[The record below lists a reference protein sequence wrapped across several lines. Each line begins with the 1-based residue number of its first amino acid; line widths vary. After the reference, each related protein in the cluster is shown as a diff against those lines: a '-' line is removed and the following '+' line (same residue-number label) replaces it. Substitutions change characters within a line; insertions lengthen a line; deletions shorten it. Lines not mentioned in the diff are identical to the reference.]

1 MRWLLLLLSLF
12 TLFSIF
18 TYKHYGITWDEKIEI
33 LRGSYLL
40 GYLSGKVSDD
50 TYFNMIKEGF
60 AYHHLYPAILEAGSV
75 FLNFLSSKQFAQL
88 YDLLFKSE
96 NLSKQFA
103 QIETSKESELY
114 DLLLNY
120 ENIHLLN
127 LLFNGFLLIAISYTL
142 FYRIYKI
149 PLYAILGV
157 IFILL
162 TPRIIGHMPTNLKDI
177 PFATFYFATICM
189 IIFTFN
195 KPSILKILILIPF
208 FFLTQS
214 SRFIGYT
221 IYTIYILYSIIYYIY
236 SKPQESFKTFITYRI
251 FEVIIIFMSSSFLT
265 LITWPYLGKN
275 YFQGMSELIKISSK
289 YPFHLPFLTAGKDIY
304 PGHSVAFYI
313 FAWYF
318 AITPVPI
325 FLGLILNLLYF
336 KRWNLINAFMW
347 LIVLFITMLFLII
360 RPHLYDELRQILF
373 YQVLLSCLSA
383 FGFIE
388 FLRNSKNKIAKFLI
402 ILIFGIFGLK
412 LIYDLKKLHPYEYI
426 YFNELVGGLKGA
438 SNKFETD
445 YWSACKKEAFHYLIK
460 NRDLTNKKL
469 YGLSIYRVSN
479 WTYYRHKYK
488 FLISYDSDSADYVIA
503 IKRWGI
509 ADRFLKDSNY
519 SLIYEVKRDGVPL
532 CFVFERK

>member
-1 MRWLLLLLSLF
+1 
-12 TLFSIF
+12 
-18 TYKHYGITWDEKIEI
+18 
-33 LRGSYLL
+33 
-40 GYLSGKVSDD
+40 
-50 TYFNMIKEGF
+50 
-60 AYHHLYPAILEAGSV
+60 
-75 FLNFLSSKQFAQL
+75 
-88 YDLLFKSE
+88 
-96 NLSKQFA
+96 
-103 QIETSKESELY
+103 
-114 DLLLNY
+114 
-120 ENIHLLN
+120 
-127 LLFNGFLLIAISYTL
+127 
-142 FYRIYKI
+142 
-149 PLYAILGV
+149 
-157 IFILL
+157 
-162 TPRIIGHMPTNLKDI
+162 
-177 PFATFYFATICM
+177 
-189 IIFTFN
+189 
-195 KPSILKILILIPF
+195 
-208 FFLTQS
+208 
-214 SRFIGYT
+214 
-221 IYTIYILYSIIYYIY
+221 
-236 SKPQESFKTFITYRI
+236 
-251 FEVIIIFMSSSFLT
+251 MSSSFLT

-289 YPFHLPFLTAGKDIY
+289 YPFHAPFLTAGKDVY

-360 RPHLYDELRQILF
+360 KPHLYDELRQILF

-388 FLRNSKNKIAKFLI
+388 FLKNFKHKIVKFVI

-412 LIYDLKKLHPYEYI
+412 LIYDLKKLHPYEYV

-445 YWSACKKEAFHYLIK
+445 YWGACQKEAFNYLIK

-469 YGLSIYRVSN
+469 YVVFAHGVGDPIYYSHR
-479 WTYYRHKYK
+479 YK
-488 FLISYDSDSADYVIA
+488 FYFSNDDVDYAIA

-532 CFVFERK
+532 CFVFERKK